1 LEWKNIQP
9 APVSQTSSRT
19 FFNTMKNDL
28 SNLKNDVERMIKKE
42 IGKHDIKHS
51 KIGVL
56 EDTSNCKNDLDPKFF
71 SGSSKPHN

>member
-1 LEWKNIQP
+1 
-9 APVSQTSSRT
+9 
-19 FFNTMKNDL
+19 MKNDL